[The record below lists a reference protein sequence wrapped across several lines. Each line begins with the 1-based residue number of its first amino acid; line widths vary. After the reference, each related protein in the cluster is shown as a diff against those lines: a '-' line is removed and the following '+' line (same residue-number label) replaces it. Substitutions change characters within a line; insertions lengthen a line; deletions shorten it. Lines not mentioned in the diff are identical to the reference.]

1 MTPLITIFLDG
12 LKPASL
18 THMPFLASLP
28 YQGRMK
34 TILGYSV
41 ACHASM
47 YTGVYPDKHL
57 LWFIWKVAPDTSPH
71 RWLRY
76 VPFPIFLNNLPAK
89 YFLTKTARLFH
100 RPTAFFGV
108 PYIVHLPVKYWNQ
121 LDIAEKKF
129 WTEPNYLESV
139 PSLFDHLRDAGVD
152 FDIAGMI
159 RGASCTADALDQHQ
173 FVDTKPWTYMFVGDT
188 DGISHAH
195 TQESDYVISELR
207 RIDQILERKVSQI
220 KEKVGDVR
228 ILAFSDHGHI
238 TVTRKIDPYVYFRNN
253 GENLNNYLHIIDA
266 NFLRMW
272 FKHPQDEDKI
282 TKLLGNLEGGWVIDS
297 DQLQQY
303 HLRMPDNRFG
313 ELIFYLDAPAVF
325 SRTIWGWSRSI
336 NSMHGYLPDHP
347 DMDGFIASDIEFDT
361 GTHCQLVD
369 IMPTIMDTLGL
380 AVPEGFDGR
389 IIWT

>member
-18 THMPFLASLP
+18 KHMPFLASLP

-34 TILGYSV
+34 TLMGYSV

-57 LWFIWKVAPDTSPH
+57 LWFIWKTAPKTSPH

-89 YFLTKTARLFH
+89 YFLTKTARLFY

-129 WTEPNYLESV
+129 WTEPNYLDSV
-139 PSLFDHLRDAGVD
+139 PSLFDHLRTAGVD
-152 FDIAGMI
+152 FEIAGMI
-159 RGASCTADALDQHQ
+159 RGASRTADAIDRHEFGDL
-173 FVDTKPWTYMFVGDT
+173 KPWTYLFVGDI
-188 DGISHAH
+188 DGLSHAH
-195 TQESDYVISELR
+195 TQESEYVISELK
-207 RIDQILERKVSQI
+207 RIDRILECKVSQL
-220 KEKVGDVR
+220 KEKTDNVH
-228 ILAFSDHGHI
+228 ILAFSDHGHMP
-238 TVTRKIDPYVYFRNN
+238 VTRKIDPYQYFRNN

-272 FKHPQDEDKI
+272 FKSPQDEQRI
-282 TKLLGNLEGGWVIDS
+282 MKLLENLDGGWMLDN
-297 DQLQQY
+297 DQLQKY
-303 HLRMPDNRFG
+303 HLTMPDTRFG
-313 ELIFYLDAPAVF
+313 ELIYYLDAPSVF

-336 NSMHGYLPDHP
+336 NSMHGYSPDHP
-347 DMDGFIASDIEFDT
+347 DMDGFIASDIQFDT
-361 GTHCQLVD
+361 ESHRHLVD
-369 IMPTIMDTLGL
+369 IMPTILSAL
-380 AVPEGFDGR
+380 NLPVPEGLDGR
-389 IIWT
+389 II